1 MVTFEVVHKGIEGII
16 QAEKVHCKKKKWQ
29 AHKHRHGE
37 NPGILPDP
45 KIKPRAGKDTRM

>member
-1 MVTFEVVHKGIEGII
+1 LRWFIKELKELFRQRKCI
-16 QAEKVHCKKKKWQ
+16 AKKKKWQ